1 MGRRDNGE
9 GSARKLSDGSWE
21 CVTQSKY
28 INPQTCKPKRFK
40 RKGKT
45 EKEAK
50 ASAKAARDAWEKE
63 IEKGRDTK
71 VSKTKTFGEY
81 MEEYIDT
88 EVKLALTGSGYH
100 SYISNMKCNFY
111 PFNISK
117 MQLHM
122 LSVVEFEKYYNI
134 ILEKKSKSTCSLP
147 IQLCKR
153 CCEWLI
159 NKNLLEENYAKLARI
174 KTDVVDEY
182 DHKKEEEFK
191 KRKKVFS
198 YEDIQ
203 KFYNAYKSGLGQ
215 CPVIVMFL
223 LETGM
228 RIGEF
233 VSLRNSNIDLEK
245 GRIDIVETTAI
256 RYKNN
261 NKDDGVETYTKV
273 PKNREARFI
282 MMSDLCKECVVYM
295 QNQTKIYCKNN
306 PDDLLY
312 PAFKTG
318 KRRAKSSMEVSF
330 KELCDKLDIDR
341 GVYESKTGQKRG
353 LCLHSLRHTA
363 DTIANT
369 AKGAN
374 VVNTAL
380 AMGHKAI
387 SVENIYTHATEDALK
402 TIVTPSQAVLKEYSK
417 DNADKEKELFEMY
430 LKLKNKFENN
440 EQDAI

>member
-81 MEEYIDT
+81 MDEYIDT
-88 EVKLALTGSGYH
+88 EVKSALTGSGYH

-122 LSVVEFEKYYNI
+122 LSVVEFEKYYNM

-174 KTDVVDEY
+174 KTNVIDEY
-182 DHKKEEEFK
+182 DHKKEEFK
-191 KRKKVFS
+191 RRKKVFS

-233 VSLRNSNIDLEK
+233 ISLRNSNIDLEK

-256 RYKNN
+256 
-261 NKDDGVETYTKV
+261 G
-273 PKNREARFI
+273 
-282 MMSDLCKECVVYM
+282 C
-295 QNQTKIYCKNN
+295 
-306 PDDLLY
+306 
-312 PAFKTG
+312 
-318 KRRAKSSMEVSF
+318 
-330 KELCDKLDIDR
+330 
-341 GVYESKTGQKRG
+341 
-353 LCLHSLRHTA
+353 
-363 DTIANT
+363 
-369 AKGAN
+369 
-374 VVNTAL
+374 
-380 AMGHKAI
+380 
-387 SVENIYTHATEDALK
+387 
-402 TIVTPSQAVLKEYSK
+402 
-417 DNADKEKELFEMY
+417 
-430 LKLKNKFENN
+430 
-440 EQDAI
+440 

>member
-1 MGRRDNGE
+1 M
-9 GSARKLSDGSWE
+9 
-21 CVTQSKY
+21 V
-28 INPQTCKPKRFK
+28 
-40 RKGKT
+40 
-45 EKEAK
+45 
-50 ASAKAARDAWEKE
+50 
-63 IEKGRDTK
+63 
-71 VSKTKTFGEY
+71 
-81 MEEYIDT
+81 
-88 EVKLALTGSGYH
+88 H
-100 SYISNMKCNFY
+100 
-111 PFNISK
+111 
-117 MQLHM
+117 
-122 LSVVEFEKYYNI
+122 
-134 ILEKKSKSTCSLP
+134 
-147 IQLCKR
+147 
-153 CCEWLI
+153 

-174 KTDVVDEY
+174 KTDVIDEY

-233 VSLRNSNIDLEK
+233 ISLRNSNIDLEK

-261 NKDDGVETYTKV
+261 NKDNGVETYTKV

-417 DNADKEKELFEMY
+417 DNADKEKELYEMY

-440 EQDAI
+440 NEQDAI